1 MQKNTTVQDTSSAFW
16 MPNAAPIA
24 APAKQGR
31 NKKSLPNDLVSPSE
45 IIRRLS
51 ETVIGQD
58 DTKARLAS
66 AVHQQDLIRFHNT
79 AHKDEPGF
87 RPITR
92 GNNILLYGPSGS
104 GKSSIVKKL
113 ANILDRPAVLFDAT
127 TLSPAGYTG
136 SSVSDMM
143 IELVARARGDLRLA
157 ESGIIFID
165 EFDKQFIGANR
176 NRDVSSFKGSASF
189 ELLRLLDGCELLFES
204 EKGVESLYTGNILF
218 ILGGAFPNLDTII
231 RDRITTGN
239 KTKIGFMASQ
249 DETGAASGIVST
261 SKLPDAVPADLMA
274 YGIPREII
282 GRISAICRLNALSTE
297 DMVRI
302 LKQSDQSPLV
312 YYRQLF
318 AMHKVELEISEKAL
332 EIVAQRAVDLGL
344 GARGLSSVLDEALS
358 PALIR
363 AADNKQQA
371 VLKLVPECFA
381 EGKPPEIVKKRQTR
395 KKTVTA

>member
-1 MQKNTTVQDTSSAFW
+1 
-16 MPNAAPIA
+16 MP
-24 APAKQGR
+24 
-31 NKKSLPNDLVSPSE
+31 SLAIDSE
-45 IIRRLS
+45 L
-51 ETVIGQD
+51 
-58 DTKARLAS
+58 
-66 AVHQQDLIRFHNT
+66 
-79 AHKDEPGF
+79 PG
-87 RPITR
+87 
-92 GNNILLYGPSGS
+92 
-104 GKSSIVKKL
+104 
-113 ANILDRPAVLFDAT
+113 
-127 TLSPAGYTG
+127 
-136 SSVSDMM
+136 
-143 IELVARARGDLRLA
+143 
-157 ESGIIFID
+157 
-165 EFDKQFIGANR
+165 
-176 NRDVSSFKGSASF
+176 
-189 ELLRLLDGCELLFES
+189 
-204 EKGVESLYTGNILF
+204 
-218 ILGGAFPNLDTII
+218 
-231 RDRITTGN
+231 
-239 KTKIGFMASQ
+239 
-249 DETGAASGIVST
+249 
-261 SKLPDAVPADLMA
+261 AVPADLMA